1 MRPYRLSLI
10 AAAFAATGCV
20 SVAPPDNTYAFRPGT
35 GTVQSAQEA
44 RVAIPGGTAPRTPLQ
59 DLAKPRW
66 IDGYQLALRMD
77 DGTTQAIT
85 QDSSEFHAGD
95 RVQVTPEGRVLKL
108 PAAQSSAAQSS
119 APQSSAPQPSAPLAV
134 RAGGGT
140 VQSVAGGSVS
150 AAAGAS
156 SSAPQTVTL
165 RMDDGT
171 TQVLSVQG
179 ITLQPGDRVSIT
191 PDGRLLK
198 T

>member
-1 MRPYRLSLI
+1 
-10 AAAFAATGCV
+10 
-20 SVAPPDNTYAFRPGT
+20 
-35 GTVQSAQEA
+35 
-44 RVAIPGGTAPRTPLQ
+44 
-59 DLAKPRW
+59 
-66 IDGYQLALRMD
+66 
-77 DGTTQAIT
+77 
-85 QDSSEFHAGD
+85 
-95 RVQVTPEGRVLKL
+95 
-108 PAAQSSAAQSS
+108 
-119 APQSSAPQPSAPLAV
+119 
-134 RAGGGT
+134 

-156 SSAPQTVTL
+156 SSTPQTVTL